1 MKRRATVAVLGLSLF
16 GLTTAPVSGQL
27 FNFPDYAL
35 LSADGAPSTFVAGSY
50 GRGLNDNSGKLNA
63 VSAMVGRSAGALS
76 FAGGFGYVD
85 SPLESEWTLGGSAS
99 YDLLDSSAP
108 AQLALQT
115 GLGWIKLPTGGVT
128 TDDITMLRIPVGL
141 AVKGNMSSSSA
152 KITPWVMPRLNI
164 VRASAGGASST
175 ETDLGASAGIAIS
188 MPSGFGVHA
197 AFDVLHVSAAGASMQ
212 QYVFGVGAHYMLG
225 R

>member
-16 GLTTAPVSGQL
+16 GLSTAPVSGQL

-35 LSADGAPSTFVAGSY
+35 LSADAAPSTFVSGSY
-50 GRGLNDNSGKLNA
+50 GRGLNENSGKLNA
-63 VSAMVGRSAGALS
+63 VSAMVGRSQGAFS
-76 FAGGFGYVD
+76 FAGGFGYID
-85 SPLESEWTLGGSAS
+85 NPLDSEWTLGGSAS
-99 YDLLDSSAP
+99 YDLLGASAP
-108 AQLALQT
+108 AQLALQA
-115 GLGWIKLPTGGVT
+115 GLGWIKLSTGGL
-128 TDDITMLRIPVGL
+128 TDDITMLRLPLGL
-141 AVKGNMSSSSA
+141 AVKGNLSSSSA

-164 VRASAGGASST
+164 VRASAGGASTT
-175 ETDLGASAGIAIS
+175 ETDLGASAGIAVS

-197 AFDVLHVSAAGASMQ
+197 AFDVLHVSAGGASMQ